1 MSIIQVI
8 TFANIKKIIGK
19 KQFTM
24 EAESVK
30 DLLDKLLEEYGEE
43 LKDELFDELGKIRSF
58 RDHPIDVS
66 IKAVISTP
74 IPFNERVSPS
84 GKPSI
89 ASSNIPFG

>member
-30 DLLDKLLEEYGEE
+30 DLLDKLLEEYGKE

-58 RDHPIDVS
+58 YRIIVNGRNINLLDGFQTKLKDDDMFVLMP
-66 IKAVISTP
+66 A
-74 IPFNERVSPS
+74 
-84 GKPSI
+84 I
-89 ASSNIPFG
+89 AGG